1 MEHRSE
7 RIGEPKLSVWLTREG
22 WIFLVIL
29 LFVSAGSLLRNIN
42 LLMLMTGIMIAPLF
56 LSWRGSLLMLRQLT
70 AKRSLPPQLFAGESV
85 SATWKVT
92 NHRAALPTWSL
103 AIQDRL
109 RKATVSA
116 HGASRIRTLLP
127 RIGPGET
134 SYGSYQ
140 IFFPQRG
147 RFLAGPAQLSSR
159 FPLGLIAARLDMAE
173 EEIILVAPA
182 LGKLTASWD
191 RRLLSH
197 ASGSESIKRRRGAQ
211 DEEFFGL
218 RQYRSGD
225 SRRHIHWRATARS
238 GQLMVKQFDS
248 RSDRDFVLILDLWL
262 PGGNDHRERELAEQ
276 GLSFAATVMKG
287 LSAVIRGK
295 VAIGLCGAETVV
307 QCDVNT
313 PQFLSRIWNEL
324 AVAEPSPQTELGPA
338 LEHISQQISGGTPF
352 YVLST
357 RPRPANWQTF
367 ISAGDQAA
375 RLAGIEPWVRWV
387 EIGGEEFRELFAL
400 PESLQP
406 SALTST
412 TEEVAHVHA

>member
-7 RIGEPKLSVWLTREG
+7 RIGEPRLSVWLTREG

-70 AKRSLPPQLFAGESV
+70 ARRSLPPQLFAGEAV
-85 SATWKVT
+85 PATWKVT
-92 NHRAALPTWSL
+92 NHRTALPTWSL
-103 AIQDRL
+103 TVQDRV
-109 RKATVSA
+109 RKATAPAREAARV
-116 HGASRIRTLLP
+116 RTLLP

-134 SYGSYQ
+134 SYGTYQ
-140 IFFPQRG
+140 LFFPQRG
-147 RFLAGPAQLSSR
+147 RFLGGPAQLSSR
-159 FPLGLIAARLDMAE
+159 FPLGLVAARLDMAE
-173 EEIILVAPA
+173 EETILVAPA

-197 ASGSESIKRRRGAQ
+197 ASGSESVKRRQGAQ

-262 PGGNDHRERELAEQ
+262 PGGNDQRERALAEQ

-287 LSAVIRGK
+287 LSTVIRGK
-295 VAIGLCGAETVV
+295 VAIGVCGAETIV

-313 PQFLSRIWNEL
+313 PQFISRIWDEL
-324 AVAEPSPQTELGPA
+324 AVAEPSPQPELGPA
-338 LEHISQQISGGTPF
+338 LEHIAQQISGGTPF

-357 RPRPANWQTF
+357 RAKPENWQLF
-367 ISAGDQAA
+367 IASGEQSAN
-375 RLAGIEPWVRWV
+375 LAGIEPWIRWV
-387 EIGGEEFRELFAL
+387 EIGGEEFRELFTPPAT
-400 PESLQP
+400 LQAP
-406 SALTST
+406 AVAVA
-412 TEEVAHVHA
+412 EEVAHVHA